1 MRTLVVF
8 HSVYGNTEAIA
19 RAIGRGVGG
28 EVSVAAVAEA
38 GTAALASLDLLLVGS
53 PTQGAR
59 QTVPVQAFLDKIPAG
74 GLKNVSV
81 AAFDTRISAKSG
93 KFGTRLIAALAGGF
107 GYAAG
112 RIAAIL
118 KEKGGHQ
125 VAAPEGFIVDGIH
138 GPLKDGETERAAAW
152 AKGIAGKVKG

>member
-59 QTVPVQAFLDKIPAG
+59 QTFLDKIPAG